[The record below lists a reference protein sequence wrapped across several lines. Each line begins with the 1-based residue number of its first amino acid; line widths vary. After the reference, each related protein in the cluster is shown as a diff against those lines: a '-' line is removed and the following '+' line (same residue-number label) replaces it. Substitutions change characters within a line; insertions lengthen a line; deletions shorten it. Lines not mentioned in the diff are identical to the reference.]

1 MSTHC
6 PVDSQLLTAPFPVH
20 THPHISTAPIPRLTP
35 RGPNAKLANF
45 VTQSRNSGS
54 HSSKASSIPVDPYVS
69 RVGENG
75 ERIQGKAFYTGTVEG
90 YNVMGVASRSVGVSA
105 HSMAP
110 NTGHRMD
117 PNTVDAAGV
126 CSSSVNTG
134 HVPPSVR
141 QDTPPTL
148 GARWVSSAPLGGD
161 ASIKSTASGEENP
174 PESLDVPFSRM
185 NLSRDQAHVWEQ
197 TLWNEERVVIVPREQ
212 QQRQSIF
219 VAKTGG
225 WERHTRTTGGCMTEI
240 AAHPP
245 SISTDT
251 PVLQT
256 IDLNGVDKR
265 TGASTDTLLSARRK
279 SSPGC
284 PLLPAYQAPAFPC
297 ARFAGFLCNPTL
309 FAPPDV
315 LASLRGYGSIH
326 DDDPPRS
333 GTFKARP
340 ISPMPAL

>member
-6 PVDSQLLTAPFPVH
+6 PVDSQLLTAPVSVH

-35 RGPNAKLANF
+35 RGPNTNLENF

-54 HSSKASSIPVDPYVS
+54 HSSKASSIPLDPYAS

-75 ERIQGKAFYTGTVEG
+75 KRIQGKAFYTGTMEG
-90 YNVMGVASRSVGVSA
+90 YNVMGVASHSVGVSA
-105 HSMAP
+105 HSMVP

-117 PNTVDAAGV
+117 PNTVDAAEV
-126 CSSSVNTG
+126 RSSSVNTCNT
-134 HVPPSVR
+134 PPSLR
-141 QDTPPTL
+141 QGTSPSL
-148 GARWVSSAPLGGD
+148 EARWVSSAPLGGD
-161 ASIKSTASGEENP
+161 ASVYCTASGEENP

-185 NLSRDQAHVWEQ
+185 NLFRDQAHLWEQ
-197 TLWNEERVVIVPREQ
+197 THWNEGRVVNVPREQ
-212 QQRQSIF
+212 KPPQSVF

-225 WERHTRTTGGCMTEI
+225 WDRHTRTTGGCVTVI

-251 PVLQT
+251 PELQT
-256 IDLNGVDKR
+256 IDLNVVDKR

-284 PLLPAYQAPAFPC
+284 PLLPAYPAPAFSR

-309 FAPPDV
+309 FAHPRRFGII
-315 LASLRGYGSIH
+315 AWLRV
-326 DDDPPRS
+326 DTR
-333 GTFKARP
+333 
-340 ISPMPAL
+340 